1 MRYKTK
7 NSEILDTSIN
17 VFIFVVN
24 IIEIMAERT
33 FISFDWAIKKVLRH
47 KENFTILEGFLS
59 ELLGFDIKI
68 QNLLESE
75 GNKQHEEDKFDR
87 VDILVKSQKG
97 ELMLIEV
104 QYDDEDD
111 YFHRMVYGISK
122 LISEYI
128 AEGQEYGSIKKAY
141 SINIMYFRLGQGKDY
156 IYEYDGKFVGRKT
169 KDILNPTKH
178 QQKKYDIETVT
189 DIFPKYFILRVG
201 SFKEEKVMDKV
212 DEWMYFLKNSDIKE
226 NFTAKGLSEAKLI
239 LRYENMAPADRAA
252 YDRHRENRRIEK
264 SVTETAIDK
273 GKRIGRIETAKNL
286 LSVGTEKSVIAF
298 ATKLTLEEITQIENG
313 EDIDKEED

>member
-1 MRYKTK
+1 
-7 NSEILDTSIN
+7 
-17 VFIFVVN
+17 
-24 IIEIMAERT
+24 MAQRT

-47 KENFTILEGFLS
+47 KENFTVLEGFLS

-75 GNKQHEEDKFDR
+75 SNKQHENDKFDR

-97 ELMLIEV
+97 ELLLIEV

-128 AEGQEYGSIKKAY
+128 AEGQPYGSIKKAY

-156 IYEYDGKFVGRKT
+156 IYDYEGNFVGRKK

-178 QQKKYDIETVT
+178 QKVKYGVETVS
-189 DIFPKYFILRVG
+189 DIFPKYLILRVG
-201 SFKEEKVMDKV
+201 SFKEEKVMDKM
-212 DEWMYFLKNSDIKE
+212 DEWMYFLKKSEIKDE
-226 NFTAKGLSEAKLI
+226 FTAKGMNEAKQI
-239 LRYENMAPADRAA
+239 LRYENMNTEDQLSYR
-252 YDRHRENRRIEK
+252 RHIENRRIEMAVK
-264 SVTETAIDK
+264 ETAEDRGARKTAI
-273 GKRIGRIETAKNL
+273 RIAKEALNEG
-286 LSVGTEKSVIAF
+286 VGVELIA
-298 ATKLTLEEITQIENG
+298 KITQLSIFEIEKLAKG
-313 EDIDKEED
+313 EELDKDED

>member
-1 MRYKTK
+1 
-7 NSEILDTSIN
+7 
-17 VFIFVVN
+17 
-24 IIEIMAERT
+24 MAERT
-33 FISFDWAIKKVLRH
+33 LISFDWAIKKVLRH
-47 KENFTILEGFLS
+47 KENFTVLEGFLS

-87 VDILVKSQKG
+87 VDILVKSKKG

-156 IYEYDGKFVGRKT
+156 IYEYEGKFVGRKM

-178 QQKKYDIETVT
+178 QKAKYEIETVA

-201 SFKEEKVMDKV
+201 SFKEEVVTNTM
-212 DEWMYFLKNSDIKE
+212 DEWMYFLKKSEIKD
-226 NFTAKGLSEAKLI
+226 NFTAKGMAEAKLA
-239 LRYENMAPADRAA
+239 LRYENMKPEDQAA
-252 YDRHRENRRIEK
+252 YKRHIENRRIEK
-264 SVTETAIDK
+264 SVTSTAEDRGERKKAIK
-273 GKRIGRIETAKNL
+273 VAKEAL
-286 LSVGTEKSVIAF
+286 KEGVSPQLIA
-298 ATKLTLEEITQIENG
+298 KITQLTISEVEQLAKG
-313 EDIDKEED
+313 EDIEKEEE

>member
-1 MRYKTK
+1 M
-7 NSEILDTSIN
+7 NL
-17 VFIFVVN
+17 VIFVIN
-24 IIEIMAERT
+24 IIQIMAGRT

-47 KENFTILEGFLS
+47 KENFTVLEGFLS

-75 GNKQHEEDKFDR
+75 ANKQHENDKFDR

-97 ELMLIEV
+97 ELLLIEV

-128 AEGQEYGSIKKAY
+128 AEGQPYGAIKKAY

-156 IYEYDGKFVGRKT
+156 IYEYEGKFVGRK
-169 KDILNPTKH
+169 KMDILNPTNH
-178 QQKKYDIETVT
+178 QKIKYGIESVS

-201 SFKEEKVMDKV
+201 SFKEEKVTNTM
-212 DEWMYFLKNSDIKE
+212 DEWMYFLKKSEIKDD
-226 NFTAKGLSEAKLI
+226 FTAKGMAEAKQI
-239 LRYENMAPADRAA
+239 LRFENMQPEDKAA
-252 YDRHRENRRIEK
+252 YKRHIENRRIEMG
-264 SVTETAIDK
+264 VMETAIDK
-273 GKRIGRIETAKNL
+273 AKRKNAIDIAKVL
-286 LSVGTEKSVIAF
+286 LLADTDKDLIAK
-298 ATKLTLEEITQIENG
+298 ATKLTLEEIIRIERG
-313 EDIDKEED
+313 EELDKEEDDDE